1 VLVDLR
7 GHGHSTGRNFY
18 AGKYEA
24 TDMVQM
30 LDYLVAHNLCD
41 AQVGVLGYSFGA
53 DLALY
58 WAARDPRVRTV
69 VAIAAYNQ
77 PAEAIP
83 RFAKDMQLPFS
94 QEKVRRAATIAE
106 AKLGI
111 RWSDLSGEN
120 AIRQIKVPLFFIG
133 GQKDI
138 ISPPEDQM
146 LFKKLA
152 PPGSQMLL
160 IPEANHEIVGYWMQ
174 GLATPVT
181 AWFQERGMVEK

>member
-1 VLVDLR
+1 
-7 GHGHSTGRNFY
+7 
-18 AGKYEA
+18 
-24 TDMVQM
+24 
-30 LDYLVAHNLCD
+30 
-41 AQVGVLGYSFGA
+41 
-53 DLALY
+53 
-58 WAARDPRVRTV
+58 

-111 RWSDLSGEN
+111 HWSDLSGEN
-120 AIRQIKVPLFFIG
+120 AIKQIKVPLFFIG
-133 GQKDI
+133 GQNDI

-146 LFKKLA
+146 LFKQLA
-152 PPGSQMLL
+152 APGSQMLL
-160 IPEANHEIVGYWMQ
+160 IPGANHEVVGYWMH

-181 AWFQERGMVEK
+181 AWFEEKGMMEK